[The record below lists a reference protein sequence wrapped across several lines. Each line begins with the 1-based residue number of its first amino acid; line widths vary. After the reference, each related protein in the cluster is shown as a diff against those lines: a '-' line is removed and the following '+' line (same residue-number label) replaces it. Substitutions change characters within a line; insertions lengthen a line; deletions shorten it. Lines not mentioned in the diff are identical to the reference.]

1 LIRYTLKQLA
11 YFAAAADRGSVTEA
25 ARVLNV
31 SQPSIS
37 TAIAHLERVLGAQL
51 FLRHHARGISL
62 TPDGRHLLAEARELL
77 ARADE
82 LGSALRSEGARL
94 KGELSLGY
102 FVTFAPYYLP
112 GLLRRFGALHPDVV
126 LQLHEGDIETLQ
138 RGLSTGGIE
147 LALVYD
153 LALGPELVSEH
164 LAAHRPYALLPATH
178 PLAKRARVSLRTLA
192 KEPFILLD
200 LPHSREY
207 FRAIF
212 LAYGLEPQVRY
223 TTPSLEMVRGLVA
236 NGHGVGLLNI
246 QPEGNRAY
254 DGMPLACR
262 ALAEDCPPLRVAL
275 ARPAQARPSRAA
287 QALIACAR
295 DYFAGDRGLNASA
308 SKKRRAG
315 GGRH

>member
-11 YFAAAADRGSVTEA
+11 YFAAAAERGNVTEA

-51 FLRHHARGISL
+51 FLRHHARGLSL
-62 TPDGRHLLAEARELL
+62 TPDGRQLLAEARDLL
-77 ARADE
+77 ARAEE
-82 LGSALRSEGARL
+82 LGSALRSEGTRI

-112 GLLRRFGALHPDVV
+112 GLLRRFRALHPDVIV
-126 LQLHEGDIETLQ
+126 QLHEGDIETLQ
-138 RGLSTGGIE
+138 RGLGSGGIE

-153 LALGPELVSEH
+153 LALGPELVSEP
-164 LAAHRPYALLPATH
+164 LAAHKPYALLPAAH
-178 PLAKRARVSLRTLA
+178 PLAKRTRVSLRTLA
-192 KEPFILLD
+192 KEPFVLLD

-207 FRAIF
+207 FRAVF
-212 LAYGLEPQVRY
+212 LAYGIEPQVRY

-246 QPEGNRAY
+246 QPEGDRAY
-254 DGMPLACR
+254 DGTPLACR

-275 ARPAQARPSRAA
+275 ARPARARPSRAA

-295 DYFAGDRGLNASA
+295 DYFAAARGVSA
-308 SKKRRAG
+308 SISGRRRAG
-315 GGRH
+315 GARR

>member
-1 LIRYTLKQLA
+1 MIRYSLKQLA
-11 YFAAAADRGSVTEA
+11 YFAAAAERASVTEA
-25 ARVLNV
+25 ARLLNV

-51 FLRHHARGISL
+51 FLRHHARGLSL

-77 ARADE
+77 AQADE

-138 RGLSTGGIE
+138 RGLASGGIE

-153 LALGPELVSEH
+153 LALGPELVSEP
-164 LAAHRPYALLPATH
+164 LAAHKPYALLPAAH
-178 PLAKRARVSLRTLA
+178 PLAKRPRVSLRTLA
-192 KEPFILLD
+192 KEPFVLLD

-246 QPEGNRAY
+246 QPKGDRAY
-254 DGMPLACR
+254 DGMALACR
-262 ALAEDCPPLRVAL
+262 PLAEECPPLRVAL

-295 DYFAGDRGLNASA
+295 DYFAEHRGVSAAASER
-308 SKKRRAG
+308 RRAG
-315 GGRH
+315 GARR

>member
-1 LIRYTLKQLA
+1 LIRYSLKQLA
-11 YFAAAADRGSVTEA
+11 YFAAAAERASVTEA
-25 ARVLNV
+25 ARLLNV

-37 TAIAHLERVLGAQL
+37 TAVAHLERVLGAQL
-51 FLRHHARGISL
+51 FLRHHARGLSL

-77 ARADE
+77 AQADE

-94 KGELSLGY
+94 KGELGLGY

-138 RGLSTGGIE
+138 RGLASGGIE

-153 LALGPELVSEH
+153 LALRPELVSEP
-164 LAAHRPYALLPATH
+164 LAAHKPYALLPAAH
-178 PLAKRARVSLRTLA
+178 PLAKRPRVSLRTLA
-192 KEPFILLD
+192 KEPFVLLD

-246 QPEGNRAY
+246 QPKGDRAY

-262 ALAEDCPPLRVAL
+262 PLAEDCPPLRVAL
-275 ARPAQARPSRAA
+275 VRPAQARPSRAA
-287 QALIACAR
+287 HALIACAR
-295 DYFAGDRGLNASA
+295 DYFAEDRGVSAGASE
-308 SKKRRAG
+308 RCRAG
-315 GGRH
+315 SARR

>member
-1 LIRYTLKQLA
+1 MQYTLRQLA
-11 YFAAAADRGSVTEA
+11 YFAAAAERGSVTEA
-25 ARVLNV
+25 SRTLNV

-51 FLRHHARGISL
+51 FLRHHARGLSL
-62 TPDGRHLLAEARELL
+62 TPDGRHFLAEARQLLAEAE
-77 ARADE
+77 E

-112 GLLRRFGALHPDVV
+112 GLLRRFGALHPEVV
-126 LQLHEGDIETLQ
+126 LQLREGDIETLQ
-138 RGLSTGGIE
+138 RGLASGGIE

-153 LALGPELVSEH
+153 LALGPELVPEP
-164 LAAHRPYALLPATH
+164 LAAHKPYALLPAGH
-178 PLAKRARVSLRTLA
+178 PLAKRPRVPLRTLA
-192 KEPFILLD
+192 KEPFVLLD
-200 LPHSREY
+200 LPYSREY

-223 TTPSLEMVRGLVA
+223 ATPSLEMLRGLVA

-246 QPEGNRAY
+246 RPEGDRAY

-262 ALAEDCPPLRVAL
+262 PLAEDCPPLRVAL

-295 DYFAGDRGLNASA
+295 DYFAEERGVSASA
-308 SKKRRAG
+308 SEKRRAG
-315 GGRH
+315 AGRR

>member
-1 LIRYTLKQLA
+1 LIQYTLKQLA
-11 YFAAAADRGSVTEA
+11 YFAAAAERGSVTEA
-25 ARVLNV
+25 AHALNV

-37 TAIAHLERVLGAQL
+37 TAVAHLERVLGAQL
-51 FLRHHARGISL
+51 FLRHHARGLSL
-62 TPDGRHLLAEARELL
+62 TADGRRLLAEARELL
-77 ARADE
+77 ARAEE

-112 GLLRRFGALHPDVV
+112 GLLRRFGALHPEVV
-126 LQLHEGDIETLQ
+126 LQLHEGDIETL
-138 RGLSTGGIE
+138 RRALAAGSIE
-147 LALVYD
+147 LALLYD
-153 LALGPELVSEH
+153 LALGPELVCEH
-164 LAAHRPYALLPATH
+164 LAADKPYALLPATH

-192 KEPFILLD
+192 KEPFVLLD

-223 TTPSLEMVRGLVA
+223 TAPSLEMVRGLVA
-236 NGHGVGLLNI
+236 HGHGIGLLNI
-246 QPEGNRAY
+246 RPEGNRAY

-262 ALAEDCPPLRVAL
+262 PLAEDCPPLRVAL

-295 DYFAGDRGLNASA
+295 DYFAGDRGFSA
-308 SKKRRAG
+308 SPSEKRRAG
-315 GGRH
+315 ASRR

>member
-11 YFAAAADRGSVTEA
+11 YFAAAAERGHVTEA
-25 ARVLNV
+25 ARALNV

-51 FLRHHARGISL
+51 FVRHHARGLSL
-62 TPDGRHLLAEARELL
+62 TPDGRHFLVEARQLLAQAE
-77 ARADE
+77 E
-82 LGSALRSEGARL
+82 LGASLRSEGARL

-112 GLLRRFGALHPDVV
+112 GLLRRFRSRHPDVL
-126 LQLHEGDIETLQ
+126 LQLREGDIETLQ
-138 RGLSTGGIE
+138 RGLATGGIE

-153 LALGPELVSEH
+153 LALGPELVCEH
-164 LAAHRPYALLPATH
+164 LAAHKPYALLPAAH
-178 PLAKRARVSLRTLA
+178 PLAKRRRVSLRTLA
-192 KEPFILLD
+192 KEPFVLLD
-200 LPHSREY
+200 LPYSREY
-207 FRAIF
+207 FRSVF

-246 QPEGNRAY
+246 QPEGDRAY

-275 ARPAQARPSRAA
+275 ARPAQTRPSRAA

-295 DYFAGDRGLNASA
+295 DHFVELRGVSAAVSRKRGAAGA
-308 SKKRRAG
+308 RR
-315 GGRH
+315 

>member
-1 LIRYTLKQLA
+1 LIRYSLKQLA
-11 YFAAAADRGSVTEA
+11 YFAAAAERASVTEA
-25 ARVLNV
+25 ARLLNV

-37 TAIAHLERVLGAQL
+37 TAVAHLERVLGAQL
-51 FLRHHARGISL
+51 FLRHHARGLSL

-77 ARADE
+77 AQADE

-138 RGLSTGGIE
+138 RGLASGGIE

-153 LALGPELVSEH
+153 LALRPELVSEP
-164 LAAHRPYALLPATH
+164 LAAHKPYALLPAAH
-178 PLAKRARVSLRTLA
+178 PLAKRPRVSLRTLA
-192 KEPFILLD
+192 KEPFVLLD

-246 QPEGNRAY
+246 QPKGDRAY

-262 ALAEDCPPLRVAL
+262 PLAEDCPPLRVAL
-275 ARPAQARPSRAA
+275 VRPAQARPSRAA
-287 QALIACAR
+287 HALIACAR
-295 DYFAGDRGLNASA
+295 DYFAEDRGVSAGASER
-308 SKKRRAG
+308 RRAG
-315 GGRH
+315 SARR

>member
-1 LIRYTLKQLA
+1 MIRYTLKQLA
-11 YFAAAADRGSVTEA
+11 YFAAAAERASVTEA
-25 ARVLNV
+25 ARLLNV

-37 TAIAHLERVLGAQL
+37 TAIAQLERVLGAQL
-51 FLRHHARGISL
+51 FLRHHARGLSL
-62 TPDGRHLLAEARELL
+62 TPDGRHFLAEARELL
-77 ARADE
+77 AQAEE
-82 LGSALRSEGARL
+82 LGSSLRSEGARL

-112 GLLRRFGALHPDVV
+112 GLLRHFGALHPDVV

-138 RGLSTGGIE
+138 RGLATGGIE

-153 LALGPELVSEH
+153 LALGPELVSEP
-164 LAAHRPYALLPATH
+164 LAAHKPYALLPAAH
-178 PLAKRARVSLRTLA
+178 ALAKRARVSLRRLA
-192 KEPFILLD
+192 KEPFVLLD

-207 FRAIF
+207 FRAVF

-236 NGHGVGLLNI
+236 SGHGVGLLNI
-246 QPEGNRAY
+246 RPAGDHAY

-262 ALAEDCPPLRVAL
+262 PLAEDCPPLRVAL
-275 ARPAQARPSRAA
+275 ARPAHARPSRAA

-295 DYFAGDRGLNASA
+295 DYFSEARGLSVSA
-308 SKKRRAG
+308 SEKRRAG
-315 GGRH
+315 AARH

>member
-1 LIRYTLKQLA
+1 MIQYTLKQLA
-11 YFAAAADRGSVTEA
+11 YFAAAAERGSVTEA
-25 ARVLNV
+25 AHALNV

-37 TAIAHLERVLGAQL
+37 TAVAHLERVLGAQL
-51 FLRHHARGISL
+51 FLRHHARGLSL
-62 TPDGRHLLAEARELL
+62 TPDGRRLLTEARELL
-77 ARADE
+77 AHAEE

-112 GLLRRFGALHPDVV
+112 GLLRRFGALHPEVV
-126 LQLHEGDIETLQ
+126 LQLHEGDIETL
-138 RGLSTGGIE
+138 RRALAAGSIE
-147 LALVYD
+147 LALLYD
-153 LALGPELVSEH
+153 LALGPELVCEH
-164 LAAHRPYALLPATH
+164 LAAHKPYALLPATH

-192 KEPFILLD
+192 KEPFVLLD

-236 NGHGVGLLNI
+236 HGHGVGLLNI
-246 QPEGNRAY
+246 RPEGNRAY
-254 DGMPLACR
+254 DGTPLACR
-262 ALAEDCPPLRVAL
+262 PLAEDCPPLRVAL

-295 DYFAGDRGLNASA
+295 DYFAGGRGLSASA
-308 SKKRRAG
+308 SEKRRAG
-315 GGRH
+315 GARR

>member
-1 LIRYTLKQLA
+1 MIRYTLKQLM
-11 YFAAAADRGSVTEA
+11 YFHAAAERGNVTEA
-25 ARVLNV
+25 ARALNV

-37 TAIAHLERVLGAQL
+37 TAIAQLERVLSAQL
-51 FLRHHARGISL
+51 FLRHHARGLSL
-62 TPDGRHLLAEARELL
+62 TPDGRHFLVEARQLLAQAE
-77 ARADE
+77 E
-82 LGSALRSEGARL
+82 LGAALRSEGARL

-112 GLLRRFGALHPDVV
+112 GLLRSFRARHPDVL

-138 RGLSTGGIE
+138 RGLASGGIE

-153 LALGPELVSEH
+153 LALGPELVSEP
-164 LAAHRPYALLPATH
+164 LAAHKPYALLPAAH
-178 PLAKRARVSLRTLA
+178 PLAKRTRVSLRKLA
-192 KEPFILLD
+192 KEPFVLLD
-200 LPHSREY
+200 LPYSREY
-207 FRAIF
+207 FRSVF

-246 QPEGNRAY
+246 QPEGDRAY

-262 ALAEDCPPLRVAL
+262 TLAEDCPPLRVAL
-275 ARPAQARPSRAA
+275 ARPVQARPSRAA

-295 DYFAGDRGLNASA
+295 DHFAEMRGVSA
-308 SKKRRAG
+308 SRSGKRGAAG
-315 GGRH
+315 APR